1 MAKFKIIFHCK
12 LSKAGFIPIQ
22 RPMDMCACVCVY
34 ARVRGLSLSCVQLSE
49 GPWTVAHQV
58 PLCVEFSRQECWN
71 GLPFPTSGDFP
82 DPRIET
88 VFLESPGLAGRFFT
102 TGATWEALPM
112 NILPY

>member
-1 MAKFKIIFHCK
+1 M
-12 LSKAGFIPIQ
+12 LG
-22 RPMDMCACVCVY
+22 R
-34 ARVRGLSLSCVQLSE
+34 VQLFVT
-49 GPWTVAHQV
+49 PWTVAYEA
-58 PLCVEFSRQECWN
+58 PLSIETSRQDDWS